1 MSLMTHKWLFGG
13 NVPDMQTSADNFLK
27 KAYKELEFDT
37 GAGYFHL
44 SDPSSQPNFDQLSWY
59 NQALELGAET
69 IFFVSDY
76 PTVLFFKIDVDI
88 DADTE
93 TIEEEIRQLHL
104 KTWNTG
110 RVPVFFVALPGE
122 LRVYSAYQKPV
133 RDKEEWRKTQR
144 WLKQIKLITQ
154 VSELQEF
161 SRPNI
166 ESGHLF
172 QQMSKDFN
180 RDNRV
185 DQWLLKNLR
194 TLRKKLDGE
203 NLKKREYV
211 HALIGRSIFI
221 RYLEDRKVLVEEY
234 FSDKAMSKDGKNKCF
249 TDVLKSKKDTYNLF
263 YKLRD
268 DFNADLFPLSEEEE
282 KMIQVDDL
290 HLLRGFLLGKSMEA
304 QLDLFFWAY
313 KFDIIP
319 TELIS
324 TIYEEFYHEH
334 GGEEDKGT
342 HYTPTTLVDFVLSQ
356 CLTTA
361 RLNEGARVLDPA
373 CGSGLFIVEAFKRMV
388 YHECIR
394 RNVDR
399 LPREELLKILTDRIV
414 GVDINPAA
422 IQVAAFSIYLAFL
435 NFLEPRD
442 IRKHKKLPKLV
453 FDINQPDSGK
463 NLFNADIFFL
473 TQTEKAELQE
483 RLNRKKRYKDRIVDK
498 YMRNQPVLPLKDFQF
513 DVIIGNPPWGAD
525 DSSGNQ
531 LATKWC
537 KVFKYPVGFIE
548 LSQCFIWR
556 VRRLLSPGGE
566 IGLLVSSGILFKHED
581 KSKSFREQWLKQNRI
596 RAVYNFSHV
605 RHVFFRKQ
613 KKEAIAPFVAL
624 FFSPSFT
631 EKTDKNIQNTIS
643 YVSIKRC
650 EFIEQLQAV
659 IIDKTDLRKVRQ
671 SQLLAN
677 DWLWKT
683 LIWGGARDIELI
695 GELKTCYPPLTEI
708 SPDHGRG
715 YQEGGGKKNKH
726 TDELEV
732 EFELQTDM
740 FNKNLDFS
748 ELYIPIEPR
757 KIHAIGQPKIFK
769 GPRLLIKR
777 GVSRSGLKFGEI
789 QARLAYDPFAFRNS
803 IIGVRLDSLSDEKRK
818 IILGIVRSSLA
829 KYYHFLTCSTWGFW
843 HYEIHVEEHLSMPV
857 RFPDNL
863 NLQNRII
870 IAVEQ
875 ITSTSKST
883 ISSEI
888 GYQKWHMMQN
898 KLDEAVFDLYEL
910 SDAQRDLVRDLC
922 QVKLE
927 FFYNGVKSRASK
939 PPTVDMLT
947 QYCNAFKEVWHERL
961 MSKGKELEA
970 RIYAPLNG
978 RLCGMSFELKDL
990 KTANSYNPITDNLEW
1005 KQWFGRLSKL
1015 LRKEYSAGIYIDRV
1029 VKQLSDSSMFIIK
1042 RAKQLFWTRSQ
1053 AREDAY
1059 ELLTE
1064 VFKLEWLRGETKIS

>member
-1 MSLMTHKWLFGG
+1 MS
-13 NVPDMQTSADNFLK
+13 NMQTSADTFLK
-27 KAYKELEFDT
+27 HAYKELEFDT
-37 GAGYFHL
+37 GAGYFHIA
-44 SDPSSQPNFDQLSWY
+44 DPSSQPNFDQLSWF
-59 NQALELGAET
+59 NQAIELGAET
-69 IFFVSDY
+69 IFFVNDF
-76 PTVLFFKIDVDI
+76 PTVLFFKVDVDI

-93 TIEEEIRQLHL
+93 LIEEEIRQLHL

-110 RVPVFFVALPGE
+110 RAPVFFVALTGE

-133 RDKEEWRKTQR
+133 RDPEEWRTTKR
-144 WLKQIKLITQ
+144 WLKQIKDITQ
-154 VSELQEF
+154 ISELIEF

-185 DQWLLKNLR
+185 DHWLLKNLR
-194 TLRKKLDGE
+194 SLREKLEGKIPE
-203 NLKKREYV
+203 KREYA

-234 FSDKAMSKDGKNKCF
+234 FSDNEISKGGEYKCF

-268 DFNADLFPLSEEEE
+268 DFNADLFPLSDEERQ
-282 KMIQVDDL
+282 IIHVNDL
-290 HLLRGFLLGKSMEA
+290 HLLREFLLGKSMEA

-334 GGEEDKGT
+334 VGEEDKGT

-356 CLTTA
+356 CLTNK

-373 CGSGLFIVEAFKRMV
+373 CGSGIFLVEAFKRMV

-394 RNVDR
+394 QNVDR
-399 LPREELLKILTDRIV
+399 LTREELIKILTTRIV
-414 GVDINPAA
+414 GVDINPGA

-435 NFLEPRD
+435 NFLKPRD
-442 IRKHKKLPKLV
+442 IRKHKQLPKLV
-453 FDINQPDSGK
+453 FDINQPESGK

-473 TQTEKAELQE
+473 SPKERHELID
-483 RLNRKKRYKDRIVDK
+483 RLKRKKRYKGRADDK
-498 YMRNQPVLPLKDFQF
+498 YMSDQPVLPLKDFQF
-513 DVIIGNPPWGAD
+513 DIIIGNPPWGAN

-537 KVFKYPVGFIE
+537 KVFKYPVGFKE

-556 VRRLLSPGGE
+556 AQRLLNSGGE
-566 IGLLVSSGILFKHED
+566 IGLLVSSGILFKHGD
-581 KSKSFREQWLKQNRI
+581 KSKNFREQLLKQNRI

-613 KKEAIAPFVAL
+613 KKDAIAPFVAL
-624 FFSPSFT
+624 FFSPVLK
-631 EKTDKNIQNTIS
+631 EEPYANIQNTIS
-643 YVSIKRC
+643 YISIKRC
-650 EFIEQLQAV
+650 EFVEQLQAV
-659 IIDKTDLRKVRQ
+659 IIDKTDLRKARQ

-683 LIWGGARDIELI
+683 LIWGGARDVELI
-695 GELKTCYPPLTEI
+695 GELKTCYPPLIEI
-708 SPDHGRG
+708 ATDHGRG
-715 YQEGGGKKNKH
+715 YQKGLSKRNKH
-726 TDELEV
+726 TDELGV
-732 EFELQTDM
+732 EFELPKEM
-740 FNKNLDFS
+740 FNENRDFS
-748 ELYIPIEPR
+748 KLCIPIVPQN
-757 KIHAIGQPKIFK
+757 IHAIGQPQVFK

-789 QARLAYDPFAFRNS
+789 QARLAYDPFAFTNF
-803 IIGVRLDSLSDEKRK
+803 IIGVRLDSISDEKRK
-818 IILGIVRSSLA
+818 VILGIVRSSLA
-829 KYYHFLTCSTWGFW
+829 KYYQFLTCSTWGFW
-843 HYEIHVEEHLSMPV
+843 HYEIHVEEHLSIPV
-857 RFPDNL
+857 RFPENHT
-863 NLQNRII
+863 LQNRII
-870 IAVEQ
+870 TAVEK
-875 ITSTSKST
+875 ITSTSEEL
-883 ISSEI
+883 IYSEDS
-888 GYQKWHMMQN
+888 YEKWHMMQN
-898 KLDEAVFDLYEL
+898 ELDEAIFDLYEL

-927 FFYNGVKSRASK
+927 FFYKGVKSKASK
-939 PPTVDMLT
+939 PPTVEMLT
-947 QYCNAFKEVWHERL
+947 QYCDAFKEVWHERL
-961 MSKGKELEA
+961 VPMGKELET

-978 RLCGMSFELKDL
+978 RLCGMSFELKKL
-990 KTANSYNPITDNLEW
+990 NTANPHNPITDNSEW
-1005 KQWFGRLSKL
+1005 KQWFGRLSRT
-1015 LRKEYSAGIYIDRV
+1015 LRKEYSTGIYIDRI
-1029 VKQLSDSSMFIIK
+1029 VKQLSESSMFIIK
-1042 RAKQLFWTRSQ
+1042 RAKKILWTKSQ

-1064 VFKLEWLRGETKIS
+1064 VFKLEWSRGETKIS

>member
-1 MSLMTHKWLFGG
+1 MIP
-13 NVPDMQTSADNFLK
+13 NMQTSADNFLK
-27 KAYKELEFDT
+27 KAYKELEFDK

-44 SDPSSQPNFDQLSWY
+44 ADPSAQPNFDQLSWY

-69 IFFVSDY
+69 IFFVSDF
-76 PTVLFFKIDVDI
+76 PTVLFFKLDVDI
-88 DADTE
+88 DADTH

-110 RVPVFFVALPGE
+110 RAPVFFVALPGE
-122 LRVYSAYQKPV
+122 LRVYSAYQKPI
-133 RDKEEWRKTQR
+133 RDKEEWRTTER
-144 WLKQIKLITQ
+144 WLKKVKSITQ

-166 ESGHLF
+166 ESGYLF
-172 QQMSKDFN
+172 KQMSKDFN
-180 RDNRV
+180 CENRV
-185 DQWLLKNLR
+185 DRWLLKNLR
-194 TLRKKLDGE
+194 SLREKLEGKNPD
-203 NLKKREYV
+203 KREYV

-221 RYLEDRKVLVEEY
+221 RYLEDRKILVEEY
-234 FSDKAMSKDGKNKCF
+234 FSDKAISKDSKYKCF
-249 TDVLKSKKDTYNLF
+249 TDVLISKRDTYNLF
-263 YKLRD
+263 YKLRN
-268 DFNADLFPLSEEEE
+268 DFNADLFTLSEAEEII
-282 KMIQVDDL
+282 IQDNDL
-290 HLLRGFLLGKSMEA
+290 HLLSDFLIGKSIGT

-313 KFDIIP
+313 KFNIIP

-342 HYTPTTLVDFVLSQ
+342 HYTPITLVDFVLSQ
-356 CLTTA
+356 CLTTKK
-361 RLNEGARVLDPA
+361 LDEGARVLDPA
-373 CGSGLFIVEAFKRMV
+373 CGSGIFLVEAFNRMV

-394 RNVDR
+394 QNVDR
-399 LPREELLKILTDRIV
+399 LPREKLIKILTDRIV
-414 GVDINPAA
+414 GVDINSAA
-422 IQVAAFSIYLAFL
+422 IQVAAFSLYLAFL
-435 NFLEPRD
+435 NFLKPRD
-442 IRKHKKLPKLV
+442 IRKHKQLPKLV

-463 NLFNADIFFL
+463 NLFNADIFLL
-473 TQTEKAELQE
+473 TPTERAELHE
-483 RLNRKKRYKDRIVDK
+483 RLKRKKRYEGKIDDEFMID
-498 YMRNQPVLPLKDFQF
+498 QPVLPLKDFQF
-513 DVIIGNPPWGAD
+513 DIIIGNPPWGGAD
-525 DSSGNQ
+525 VSSGNQ

-537 KVFKYPVGFIE
+537 KVFKNPVGFKE

-556 VRRLLSPGGE
+556 VRRLLSLGGE

-581 KSKSFREQWLKQNRI
+581 KSKDFREQWLKQNRI

-624 FFSPSFT
+624 FFSPNLK
-631 EKTDKNIQNTIS
+631 EKSDKNIQNRIS

-659 IIDKTDLRKVRQ
+659 IIDKTDLRKARQ
-671 SQLLAN
+671 SQFLAN

-683 LIWGGARDIELI
+683 LIWGGPRDIELI

-708 SPDHGRG
+708 APDHGRG

-726 TDELEV
+726 TDELGV
-732 EFELQTDM
+732 KFELQTAK
-740 FNKNLDFS
+740 FNENLDFS
-748 ELYIPIEPR
+748 KLYIPIEPR
-757 KIHAIGQPKIFK
+757 KIHAIGQPKVFK

-803 IIGVRLDSLSDEKRK
+803 IIGVRLDTLDDKKRK
-818 IILGIVRSSLA
+818 VILGIVRSSLA

-843 HYEIHVEEHLSMPV
+843 HYEIHVEEHLSIPI
-857 RFPDNL
+857 RFPESL

-870 IAVEQ
+870 IAVDPF
-875 ITSTSKST
+875 ISTSRAT
-883 ISSEI
+883 IYSEI
-888 GYQKWHMMQN
+888 DCQKWLIMQD
-898 KLDEAVFDLYEL
+898 KLDEAIFDLYEL

-927 FFYNGVKSRASK
+927 FFYKGVESKASK

-947 QYCNAFKEVWHERL
+947 QYCDAFREIWHNRL
-961 MSKGKELEA
+961 APKGKALEA
-970 RIYAPLNG
+970 RIYAPHNG
-978 RLCGMSFELKDL
+978 RLCGISFELKDL
-990 KTANSYNPITDNLEW
+990 MAAKFYNPITDNFEW
-1005 KQWFGRLSKL
+1005 KQWFDRLSESL
-1015 LRKEYSAGIYIDRV
+1015 IREYSAGIYFDRV
-1029 VKQLSDSSMFIIK
+1029 VKQLNESSMFIIK
-1042 RAKQLFWTRSQ
+1042 RAKQFLWTKSQ

-1064 VFKLEWLRGETKIS
+1064 VFKLEWHSDKTKI